1 MAELTVSPRLQ
12 ASASKEPPFF
22 SLLVPA
28 YNVASTLD
36 KALRS
41 AEKTRR
47 APLEILV
54 IDDGSNDAT
63 AEIAAA
69 HSKHDSRVRVLT
81 KANGG
86 YGQAMNFGLSQAA
99 GDYILILE
107 PDDYL
112 APGALDELFAFILD
126 QKKMGKPSADIV
138 KATYWRI
145 LKDGE
150 DMHEARF
157 LCSYAHLARTGET
170 LGRKQIASLLASHPS
185 IWNAAYHR
193 AFLNER
199 NIRFVEAPGAAWV
212 DGPFAT
218 ETLLAA
224 KKVLFFD
231 KPLYC
236 YFEDNPAASS
246 AKDVSAF
253 APQRFAEMMAR
264 KERLAPH
271 DVDAAR
277 ALTVVGL
284 NYVER
289 IIKTDAIAR
298 PEVAAKVQG
307 IVELLDENDIMAVPQ
322 ISPQVKRAAFHL
334 KGRSVPRISSL
345 PYSCY
350 LLRRAIKEMRNN
362 GLRFVWSQLQ
372 TVRKR
377 SAVTQQS
384 VVENDARQSNANQK
398 NAVQNRAVQK
408 ETVQNNFVQ
417 KERGGRA

>member
-12 ASASKEPPFF
+12 ASASREPPFF

-28 YNVASTLD
+28 HNVASTLD

-41 AEKTRR
+41 AEKTKR

-69 HSKHDSRVRVLT
+69 HAKRDSRICIIT
-81 KANGG
+81 KKNGG
-86 YGQAMNFGLSQAA
+86 YGQAMNLGLSQAA

-112 APGALDELFAFILD
+112 ATGALDELFAFILD
-126 QKKMGKPSADIV
+126 EKKTGKPAPDVV

-145 LKDGE
+145 LKGDKDAPE
-150 DMHEARF
+150 TRF
-157 LCSYAHLARTGET
+157 LCSYAHLTRTGDM

-185 IWNAAYHR
+185 IWSAAYQR

-218 ETLLAA
+218 ETLLTA
-224 KKVLFFD
+224 KRVVFFD

-246 AKDVSAF
+246 AKDISSF
-253 APQRFAEMMAR
+253 APQRFAEMMAS

-271 DVDAAR
+271 DIDAAR
-277 ALTVVGL
+277 ALTVIGL

-289 IIKTDAIAR
+289 IIKSDAIER

-307 IVELLDENDIMAVPQ
+307 IVELLDENDIMAVSQ
-322 ISPQVKRAAFHL
+322 ISPQVKRAALHL
-334 KGRSVPRISSL
+334 KGRLVPRISSL
-345 PYSCY
+345 PYSRY
-350 LLRRAIKEMRNN
+350 LLRRAMREMRNN

-372 TVRKR
+372 TVKKR
-377 SAVTQQS
+377 SAAIKQS
-384 VVENDARQSNANQK
+384 VVQKGSGQNSANRK
-398 NAVQNRAVQK
+398 STVQNSAVQK
-408 ETVQNNFVQ
+408 GFVQNDVVQ
-417 KERGGRA
+417 KGRGGKA